1 MTEPRQERLLAKCPA
16 CGSRSISSFDA
27 PANLHRSRCSV
38 CGLLFLNPQPL
49 ERVRH
54 KYLYELDLAEH
65 FRTRAARKRVLFTRR
80 VEQLPAPASGAHRLC
95 DVGCA
100 DGLFLEVARDAGW
113 EGCGIELNPPAAA
126 RARERGFLVY
136 EGAFP
141 QEPLAP
147 AGSFDLVTAWDSL
160 EHAEDPL
167 AFVRGLARLLAP
179 AGHLVLSTL
188 NSRSLVSRVFRHR
201 WSMIAEDHFTYWDR
215 RSLSHLF
222 ASLGLPA
229 TRVHSWGLGRD
240 FFAPLDRLAARRPR
254 SPGSERPAE
263 AVETWDVGR
272 GTLAAESTVNRL
284 LSATGLGVDLC
295 VTARRGE

>member
-1 MTEPRQERLLAKCPA
+1 LLTTCPA
-16 CGSRSISSFDA
+16 CESESVAAFDA
-27 PANLHRSRCSV
+27 PANLERWRCSV
-38 CGLLFLNPQPL
+38 CGLLFLNPQPV

-54 KYLYELDLAEH
+54 KYVYELDLAEH
-65 FRTRAARKRVLFTRR
+65 FGAKAARKRVLFANRL
-80 VEQLPAPASGAHRLC
+80 EQLPTAAPGSNRLC

-100 DGLFLEVARDAGW
+100 DGLFLELARDAGW

-141 QEPLAP
+141 QDGVAP
-147 AGSFDLVTAWDSL
+147 PGSFDLVTAWDSL
-160 EHAEDPL
+160 EHVEDPL

-179 AGHLVLSTL
+179 AGHLVVSTL

-215 RSLSHLF
+215 RSLLRLF

-240 FFAPLDRLAARRPR
+240 FFAPLDRIAARRL
-254 SPGSERPAE
+254 GSSNAPQRAE
-263 AVETWDVGR
+263 AAQTWDVGK
-272 GTLAAESTVNRL
+272 GTLAAETTVNRL

-295 VTARRGE
+295 VTARRGG